1 MPDQIVKDEK
11 TETPP
16 ASITVKVGEEDKVLS
31 VQDVSN
37 LLSGQASATEKTQ
50 KATTV
55 LDACT
60 RYNVDPDTY
69 VQHAQSAFEIV
80 QHLQGIGILDENG
93 EIVGQKQ
100 EGDNKLDTDGN
111 SVVKKDVKLTDNANS
126 AEAVVA
132 KALEPM
138 VKQMTYLAKNQD
150 NMMRISLENDIKKKY
165 PDFEDDDLAR
175 VFAKA
180 AVDET
185 KNVFQHAKDRAEE
198 VKGKN
203 GAVREALAKEFGVN
217 LAEFDANKLIQQDA
231 TGGAAGIVEGKKIV
245 FGKKKF
251 GKTQDG
257 ITPKQAMIK
266 YFNSLRA

>member
-1 MPDQIVKDEK
+1 MPEEIVKQDTVKEPETISVQIGDETKILSKDQILDLIKNE
-11 TETPP
+11 
-16 ASITVKVGEEDKVLS
+16 ASSTKKS
-31 VQDVSN
+31 QD
-37 LLSGQASATEKTQ
+37 ASAI
-50 KATTV
+50 
-55 LDACT
+55 LDAVK

-80 QHLQGIGILDENG
+80 QHLQGVGVLDENG

-100 EGDNKLDTDGN
+100 DKDDKLDTDGN
-111 SVVKKDVKLTDNANS
+111 PVVKKDTKPPDNANS
-126 AEAVVA
+126 AEVIVA

-150 NMMRISLENDIKKKY
+150 NMMRISLENDIKKAY

-203 GAVREALAKEFGVN
+203 SANREALAKEFGID
-217 LAEFDANKLIQQDA
+217 LAKFDANKLIQQDA